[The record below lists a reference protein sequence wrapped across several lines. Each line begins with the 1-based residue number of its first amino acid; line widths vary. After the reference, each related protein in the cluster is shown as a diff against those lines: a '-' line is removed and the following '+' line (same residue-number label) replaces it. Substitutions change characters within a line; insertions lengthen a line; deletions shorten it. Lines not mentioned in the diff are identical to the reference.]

1 MASYAEAA
9 FAFLSA
15 RVGAWAPDPSCDT
28 APACPSSEAARTDD
42 PWANA
47 QVEPQWVAGSIWY
60 QFLDATL
67 EERYVPHNGRKVFE
81 DVRRSI
87 LYFYVVPS
95 ILMWVFIST
104 VFNVKTG
111 FDQPG
116 GEIIRCSIVP
126 AYVISALFVGRIL
139 PESLA
144 EHGLLYA
151 MSMTLAVI
159 TPINPLRPPAAC
171 SGRPNPFFAGLRD
184 RELAFARFE
193 IDVYHLFGLGLS
205 NMVLA
210 CRFTIRSKLVV
221 VWAIVLCCCVSCRLL
236 LMILTRDFRLL
247 DEGSDAI
254 WYGLFLMMTILTAY
268 ASVRYDRVTRSIY
281 WYTFLR
287 EQLQRNAADRSRNV
301 NARILDACNDI
312 TTPGASGKELQEALI
327 SAFAQFD
334 KRPPGVAG
342 IPEFRA
348 LVDHVLESGT
358 TKKRR
363 LKFQRRSLDND
374 TKIVFLCDLIIAREA
389 DMTNVSVGFQIVG
402 VSNVSNA

>member
-1 MASYAEAA
+1 MSQILQN
-9 FAFLSA
+9 FAKFQKFQLDNLVDFEQNA
-15 RVGAWAPDPSCDT
+15 YLLAKIGADT
-28 APACPSSEAARTDD
+28 AENEEHFAEILPKLATTR
-42 PWANA
+42 
-47 QVEPQWVAGSIWY
+47 WY
-60 QFLDATL
+60 GRYGRRGVVGRYQQFLQLSPTVQHFGCGVTGHSSTS
-67 EERYVPHNGRKVFE
+67 EFNCTIKF
-81 DVRRSI
+81 RS
-87 LYFYVVPS
+87 
-95 ILMWVFIST
+95 
-104 VFNVKTG
+104 G
-111 FDQPG
+111 
-116 GEIIRCSIVP
+116 
-126 AYVISALFVGRIL
+126 
-139 PESLA
+139 
-144 EHGLLYA
+144 
-151 MSMTLAVI
+151 
-159 TPINPLRPPAAC
+159 
-171 SGRPNPFFAGLRD
+171 
-184 RELAFARFE
+184 
-193 IDVYHLFGLGLS
+193 
-205 NMVLA
+205 
-210 CRFTIRSKLVV
+210 FTIRSKLVV

-254 WYGLFLMMTILTAY
+254 WYVLFLMMTILTAY